1 MFPFKS
7 LSENGTRIAA
17 GTDWPVDIL
26 NPLEEIQVAITRRDI
41 GQDNKYLPLN
51 EKQALDLKNMLEA
64 YTINGAYLQR
74 RETITGSL
82 KKGKYADLVILDKN
96 LFEISPYEIHK
107 VKVIAT
113 LLEGKF
119 VYNVLGE

>member
-1 MFPFKS
+1 M
-7 LSENGTRIAA
+7 
-17 GTDWPVDIL
+17 
-26 NPLEEIQVAITRRDI
+26 
-41 GQDNKYLPLN
+41 PLN